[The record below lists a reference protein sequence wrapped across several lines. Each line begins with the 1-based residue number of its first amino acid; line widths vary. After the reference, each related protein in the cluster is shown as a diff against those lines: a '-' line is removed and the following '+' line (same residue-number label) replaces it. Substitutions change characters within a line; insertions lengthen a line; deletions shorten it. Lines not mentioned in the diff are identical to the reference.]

1 MREKFSEVFTSLRE
15 IVGDEYLLTDP
26 TAMYAYVRDTG
37 IVEGIPPIAV
47 VRPGTVDEVSRILKM
62 ANVHKIPIFL
72 RGGGSSYSGTG
83 IPFKKDGIVME
94 LTRLKGIYDV
104 DLDANVVEVWAGTTW
119 VALRHELKKRGLTT
133 GYSTPASGYSATV
146 GGSVSVA
153 SVGAGSARYGPPSEQ
168 VVGLEVV
175 LPTGD
180 IIKTGSGASVKT
192 KNFYRYVFG
201 PDLTGLFTGDHGVL
215 GVKTKVTLKLYQYPD
230 YEEYL
235 EYGFKSEK
243 EAAKSVS
250 EFLRNNIC
258 LCDLFAFDK
267 FGTEVRAKR
276 VTYWQGYESVLMVRL
291 ASQSANAIDSQK
303 CLLKSIAKK
312 NGGKE
317 LPEAA
322 MAKALIGNF
331 TEAFFQARRDAGFS
345 IGVTIVVPPGK
356 VAEFWNYMRGFIQNL
371 GAEWT
376 KYVNYS
382 GMVLIS
388 SANACEVVPTFYI
401 PYEYNLDPDA
411 KNKIRELWHKFYNE
425 ATDIGGC
432 IFMMG
437 KGLAPIVFRKLSP
450 SYIEVLRNLKRTLDP
465 NNILN
470 PDIWPLG

>member
-1 MREKFSEVFTSLRE
+1 MQDTSSEIFTSLRE
-15 IVGDEYLLTDP
+15 AVGEEYLLTDP
-26 TAMYAYVRDTG
+26 AAMHAYVKDAG
-37 IVEGIPPIAV
+37 IVEGVPPLAV
-47 VRPGTVDEVSRILKM
+47 VRPGTVDEVTRILRM
-62 ANVHKIPIFL
+62 ANVYKTPIFL
-72 RGGGSSYSGTG
+72 RGGGSSYSGAG
-83 IPFKKDGIVME
+83 IPFKKDGIIMD
-94 LTRLKGIYDV
+94 LTRLKGIYDI
-104 DLDANVVEVWAGTTW
+104 DLDANAVEVWAGTTW
-119 VALRHELKKRGLTT
+119 VALRHELKKHGLTT

-153 SVGAGSARYGPPSEQ
+153 SVGAGSAKYGPPSEQ

-180 IIKTGSGASVKT
+180 IIKTGSGASVKS
-192 KNFYRYVFG
+192 KNFYRCVFG

-215 GVKTKVTLKLYQYPD
+215 GVKTKVTLKLYRYPD
-230 YEEYL
+230 HEEYL

-243 EAAKSVS
+243 EAAKSAS

-276 VTYWQGYESVLMVRL
+276 ATYWQGYESVLMVRL
-291 ASQSANAIDSQK
+291 ASQSAETVDAQK
-303 CLLKSIAKK
+303 RLLKDIVEK

-317 LPEAA
+317 LPDAK
-322 MAKALIGNF
+322 MAKILIGNF

-345 IGVTIVVPPGK
+345 IGATIIVPLGK
-356 VAEFWNYMRGFIQNL
+356 VAEFWNYMRGFIQSL
-371 GAEWT
+371 GAEWA

-401 PYEYNLDPDA
+401 PFEYNLDPDA
-411 KNKIRELWHKFYNE
+411 KDKIRALWHKFYNE
-425 ATDIGGC
+425 AIDIGGC

-437 KGLAPIVFRKLSP
+437 KGLAPIAFRKLSS
-450 SYIEVLRNLKRTLDP
+450 SYIELLKSIKRILDP